1 MCSTFYTSSNLPD
14 NNLDILSIT
23 VYRFNFIGCLQMY
36 NKYISSISLSNKK
49 PQLSTCMTRRKKK
62 IVKCGFFSIC
72 IFCRNVFFFLF
83 FFFFE
88 NQTCGQR
95 KDKEKEVLT
104 IKRWWTGLLWE
115 RLWDWNLSNCWKF
128 AGKFR
133 GREERERGDKKRE
146 REDNF
151 SKPMRINRIT
161 DEKALKPAFMWER
174 MSESWKL

>member
-72 IFCRNVFFFLF
+72 IFCRNVFFFF
-83 FFFFE
+83 FFWESNVWSKKRQGERSTNHKKMVNWFIMREIVGLESFQLLKICRKVQGKRRE
-88 NQTCGQR
+88 RERGQ
-95 KDKEKEVLT
+95 
-104 IKRWWTGLLWE
+104 
-115 RLWDWNLSNCWKF
+115 
-128 AGKFR
+128 
-133 GREERERGDKKRE
+133 EERERGQ
-146 REDNF
+146 F
-151 SKPMRINRIT
+151 F
-161 DEKALKPAFMWER
+161 KANENKQNNGR
-174 MSESWKL
+174 KGT